1 MQTVNLKVEE
11 SFLPHFWALM
21 ESLARDNKVE
31 LIDKNFPK
39 ELIVSSKEE
48 VRRRVLEA
56 ENRIKNGDY
65 VTEEEYENEMNKFFE
80 EKLGIKRL

>member
-1 MQTVNLKVEE
+1 MQTVNLKAEE

-56 ENRIKNGDY
+56 ESERGID
-65 VTEEEYENEMNKFFE
+65 EEEYERLMDDFFKN
-80 EKLGIKRL
+80 KLGVKRK